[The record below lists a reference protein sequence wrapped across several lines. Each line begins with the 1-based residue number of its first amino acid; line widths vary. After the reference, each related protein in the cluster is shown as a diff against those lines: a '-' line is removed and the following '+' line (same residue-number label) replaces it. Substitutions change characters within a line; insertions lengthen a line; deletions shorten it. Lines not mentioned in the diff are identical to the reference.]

1 MKRAIEHN
9 ASASRF
15 EWTEDGH
22 LCVLEYVLSGST
34 MDITHT
40 SVPPEAGGRGI
51 AADLANAALD
61 TARENGWRVVPSC
74 SYVAVHIRRHKQ
86 YQDLLA

>member
-1 MKRAIEHN
+1 MKRAIKHN
-9 ASASRF
+9 VAANRF
-15 EWTEDGH
+15 EWTESGY
-22 LCVLEYVLSGST
+22 LCVLEYVLSDAT
-34 MDITHT
+34 MNIVHT
-40 SVPPEAGGRGI
+40 DVPAQVGGKGI

-61 TARENGWRVVPSC
+61 TARENGWRVIPSC

>member
-1 MKRAIEHN
+1 MTRAIQHKPSEQ
-9 ASASRF
+9 RF

-22 LCVLEYVLSGST
+22 LCVLEYQLSGST
-34 MDITHT
+34 MNITHT
-40 SVPPEAGGRGI
+40 GVPADVGGRGI

-61 TARENGWRVVPSC
+61 TARDRGWRVIPSC
-74 SYVAVHIRRHKQ
+74 SYVAVHMRRNTQ

>member
-1 MKRAIEHN
+1 MKRAIQHN
-9 ASASRF
+9 VADNRF

-22 LCVLEYVLSGST
+22 LCVLEYQLSGST

-40 SVPPEAGGRGI
+40 GVPPQAGGRGI
-51 AADLANAALD
+51 AADLSAAALD
-61 TARENGWRVVPSC
+61 TARENGWKVIPSC
-74 SYVAVHIRRHKQ
+74 SYVAVYIRRNKQ